1 MNDDRP
7 DPSLVVVSGADAER
21 VGRDA
26 RALVDSGARVLAFVT
41 DGSDGSEESGTVPGA
56 LADAVAELRR

>member
-7 DPSLVVVSGADAER
+7 DASLVVVSGADAER

-26 RALVDSGARVLAFVT
+26 RVLVDSGTRVLAFVT
-41 DGSDGSEESGTVPGA
+41 DQNDESSQVIA
-56 LADAVAELRR
+56 EAAAELRR